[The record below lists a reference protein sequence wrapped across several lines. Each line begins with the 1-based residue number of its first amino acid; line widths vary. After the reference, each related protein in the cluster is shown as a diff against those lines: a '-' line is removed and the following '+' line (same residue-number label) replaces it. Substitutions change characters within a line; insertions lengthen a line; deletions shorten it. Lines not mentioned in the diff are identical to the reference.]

1 MPSKRQLTRFSDSF
15 HRVELVTHADN
26 SFREDQM
33 MRSKFLTSMTLTLLA
48 MAVGLMGPR
57 PLHAESVDT
66 VMTQASQAAITP
78 SKALELLK
86 HGNSRF
92 VSGEATSYD
101 YLAQVKS
108 TANGQF
114 PFASILSCL
123 DSRIPPE
130 IIFDRGIGDL
140 FVARVAGNFVN
151 DDILGSLEFAAKLA
165 GSKLIVV
172 MGHSECGAVKGAC
185 DAAQLGLLSTTLASI
200 NPAVTAV
207 QGFTPR
213 SAANASFVQAVAEMN
228 VTLTMQ
234 KLRDRSVVLRRM
246 IDDGDLA
253 LVGAMYDVGTGKV
266 RFLD

>member
-1 MPSKRQLTRFSDSF
+1 MPSRRQWTQFWSSF
-15 HRVELVTHADN
+15 RRVELDTQRDN
-26 SFREDQM
+26 NFREEQM
-33 MRSKFLTSMTLTLLA
+33 KRSKLVTSMTFALLA
-48 MAVGLMGPR
+48 MVAGLMGPR
-57 PLHAESVDT
+57 ALHAEGVDS

-86 HGNSRF
+86 QGNTRF
-92 VSGEATSYD
+92 VSGDATTYD

-108 TANGQF
+108 TADGQF

-207 QGFTPR
+207 QGFNPR
-213 SAANASFVQAVAEMN
+213 SASNAAFVQAVAEMN
-228 VTLTMQ
+228 VTLTMK

-266 RFLD
+266 RFSN